1 MKKVYTWALTLLL
14 FSFPLVASAQSD
26 AITGVFLSGIFGLF
40 GLIWIAWFMFILI
53 FVAAIFSLIIFWIF
67 MIVDVLKRDF
77 EKEDEKTMWM
87 LVVFLAS
94 WLGSIVYYVMIKSK
108 DKKQI
113 KK

>member
-1 MKKVYTWALTLLL
+1 MKKAYIWALTFSL
-14 FSFPLVASAQSD
+14 FSFPFSASAQSD
-26 AITGVFLSGIFGLF
+26 AAVGVLLAGISGIF